1 MVMLLKK
8 RTQDLNNEY
17 PVGLGNPGRNYSET
31 KHNFGFWVLNR
42 FTEKRLLTFQAGKGD
57 YLLAKKGDLICVKP
71 TSFMNNSGMPV
82 LDVKQF
88 FKVEPEQF
96 LVVYDDIDLPLGT
109 IRFRDGGGTGGHKGI
124 ESIIY
129 QTQNEK
135 FNRLRIGI
143 ATDDDMRPAE
153 RYVLSPFRDEQKESV
168 NEMIEKACEGIEYYL
183 SHDIKETMNQFNEKT
198 KKKGV
203 DE

>member
-1 MVMLLKK
+1 MNIL
-8 RTQDLNNEY
+8 
-17 PVGLGNPGRNYSET
+17 VGLGNPGRKYSDT

-42 FTEKRLLTFQAGKGD
+42 FAEKRSLTFQTGKGD
-57 YLLAKKGDLICVKP
+57 YLLAKKGDLICIKP

-198 KKKGV
+198 KKKDV
-203 DE
+203 DG

>member
-1 MVMLLKK
+1 MNIL
-8 RTQDLNNEY
+8 
-17 PVGLGNPGRNYSET
+17 VGLGNPGRKYSDT

-42 FTEKRLLTFQAGKGD
+42 FAEKRSLTFQAGKGD
-57 YLLAKKGDLICVKP
+57 YLLAKKGDLICIKP
-71 TSFMNNSGMPV
+71 ASFMNNSGMPV

-88 FKVEPEQF
+88 FKAESQQI

-109 IRFRDGGGTGGHKGI
+109 LRFRNGGGTGGHKGI

-129 QTQNEK
+129 QTQSEN

-143 ATDDDMRPAE
+143 ATEDDMRPAE
-153 RYVLSPFRDEQKESV
+153 RYVLTPFRPGQKENV
-168 NEMIEKACEGIEYYL
+168 NEMIEKASEGIEYYL
-183 SHDIKETMNQFNEKT
+183 SHDIKETMNKFNEKT

-203 DE
+203 NE

>member
-1 MVMLLKK
+1 MNIL
-8 RTQDLNNEY
+8 
-17 PVGLGNPGRNYSET
+17 VGLGNPGRKYSDT

-42 FTEKRLLTFQAGKGD
+42 FAEKRSLTFQAGKGD

-71 TSFMNNSGMPV
+71 TSFMNNSGMPI

>member
-1 MVMLLKK
+1 MNIL
-8 RTQDLNNEY
+8 
-17 PVGLGNPGRNYSET
+17 VGLGNPGRKYSDT

-42 FTEKRLLTFQAGKGD
+42 FAEKRSLTFQAGKGD
-57 YLLAKKGDLICVKP
+57 YILAKKGDLICIKP

-203 DE
+203 DG

>member
-1 MVMLLKK
+1 MHIL
-8 RTQDLNNEY
+8 
-17 PVGLGNPGRNYSET
+17 VGLGNPGRKYSDT

-42 FTEKRLLTFQAGKGD
+42 FTEKRSLTFQAGKGD
-57 YLLAKKGDLICVKP
+57 YLLAKKGDIICIKP

-203 DE
+203 DG

>member
-1 MVMLLKK
+1 MNIL
-8 RTQDLNNEY
+8 
-17 PVGLGNPGRNYSET
+17 VGLGNPGRNYSDT

-42 FTEKRLLTFQAGKGD
+42 FAEKRSLTFQAGKGD
-57 YLLAKKGDLICVKP
+57 YLLAKKGDLICIKP
-71 TSFMNNSGMPV
+71 TSFMNSSGIPV

-88 FKVEPEQF
+88 FKVESQQF

-109 IRFRDGGGTGGHKGI
+109 LRFRNGGGTGGHKGI

-129 QTQNEK
+129 QTQSEN

-143 ATDDDMRPAE
+143 ATEDDMRPAE
-153 RYVLSPFRDEQKESV
+153 RYVLSPFRPGQKENV
-168 NEMIEKACEGIEYYL
+168 NEMIEKASEGIEYYL
-183 SHDIKETMNQFNEKT
+183 SHDIKETMNKFNEKI

-203 DE
+203 NE

>member
-1 MVMLLKK
+1 MNIL
-8 RTQDLNNEY
+8 
-17 PVGLGNPGRNYSET
+17 VGLGNPGRKYSDT

-42 FTEKRLLTFQAGKGD
+42 FTEKRSLTFQAGKGD
-57 YLLAKKGDLICVKP
+57 YLLAKKGDLICIKP

-109 IRFRDGGGTGGHKGI
+109 VRFRDGGGTGGHKGI

-143 ATDDDMRPAE
+143 ATDDNMRPAE

-203 DE
+203 DG